1 MPIQT
6 YVNALK
12 SSVNIKA
19 VNDFF
24 QKQRDLT
31 LTILQQV
38 RPEGRLE
45 GDRYKLGSV
54 SGGAGGSFDFNLQS
68 HQWGDWATNNM
79 SQGLLGFLRE
89 TLKFSTTQ
97 VMSWLKEHK
106 FYTDTGTAKIIRDS
120 EGDALVFPIP
130 EDTTWESLSEER
142 ALRKD
147 LGIITGHWE
156 YRDVDGA
163 LLGYKYR
170 IDDRRSSKEVY
181 TLTLRSES
189 GWTKKAWSKKLL
201 PAYGLEKLGASPNI
215 RILFVEGEKAA
226 DKAQQILGDRWK
238 VLSFSGVSA
247 TDQMWLPD
255 DVLWESV
262 EVVLWPDNDRAGR
275 EAMRKIQVK
284 LDKMRHKPRD
294 IRVVNVD
301 KIAGLPAKWDI
312 GDWEEGCGVDVFFEI
327 ENAIEIKSFDF
338 VCQNWV
344 YSAQQDQFYNLED
357 RNLTWST
364 TAFDRKYMRYAD
376 KNNPAS
382 KKFFSDDLCLK
393 VDDLDFVPGY
403 PTILHAEEV
412 DKKYLN
418 EWYPS
423 DSYRDGLIIAK
434 DENVTDEEIA
444 EKAKYFIQHLSR
456 VCGGEIVE
464 PDIDPKTNQPDKTT
478 EGRELVDALTW
489 HFSELTKRPQDKRG
503 WIPMLVSENNG
514 TGKTYFRGIMAKIL
528 GSKRS
533 RTVTVTEFVGEYH
546 DWRDGTLFYELAE
559 TKSHD
564 STEVYEELK
573 KLHSYRPFD
582 PNSINDRGQ
591 NAENLNIKSKAKKT
605 QRDFLNG
612 YITSNHLFPI
622 ALANSAGK
630 ETGDRRLLVIR
641 CEQILSDPET
651 IELFD
656 DELIHRPQWVVAYLL
671 RYKARYKWN
680 PSWAPITAHKR
691 LMLEEDKIRSEAR
704 ADKSELGS
712 SAKTIGFIK
721 FCLQYQVGC
730 FGRRVF
736 SFTQIKA
743 TLESDNKEVPY
754 EEEKMTGLM
763 KRAGVTKCDHKVLVN
778 GISEPCYTA
787 DPEMFSAP
795 TEVLNDEIKRKTNE
809 PF

>member
-12 SSVNIKA
+12 SSINVKA
-19 VNDFF
+19 VNQFF
-24 QKQRDLT
+24 QGQRDLT
-31 LTILQQV
+31 LRILQQV

-54 SGGAGGSFDFNLQS
+54 SGGAGGSFDYNLQS
-68 HQWGDWATNNM
+68 HQWGDWAKNEM

-97 VMSWLKEHK
+97 VMSWLREHK
-106 FYTDTGTAKIIRDS
+106 FYNDTTTAKIIRDS

-130 EDTTWESLSEER
+130 EDVTWESLSEER

-156 YRDVDGA
+156 YRDIDGA

-170 IDDRRSSKEVY
+170 VDDRRSSKEVY

-201 PAYGLEKLGASPNI
+201 PAYGLHKLGASPNI
-215 RILFVEGEKAA
+215 RVLFVEGEKAA
-226 DKAQQILGDRWK
+226 DKAQEILGERWK
-238 VLSFSGVSA
+238 VLAFSGVSS

-255 DVLWESV
+255 DPLWESV

-284 LDKMRHKPRD
+284 LDRMRHKPRE
-294 IRVVNVD
+294 IRVINVD
-301 KIAGLPAKWDI
+301 KIPGLPAKWDL
-312 GDWEEGCGVDVFFEI
+312 GDWEEGCGINVQFELD
-327 ENAIEIKSFDF
+327 NATEVESFDF
-338 VCQNWV
+338 VCQEWV
-344 YSAQQDQFYNLED
+344 YSGQQDQFYNLED
-357 RNLTWST
+357 RNLTYST
-364 TAFDRKYMRYAD
+364 SAFDRKYMRYAD
-376 KNNPAS
+376 KNSPAS
-382 KKFFSDDLCLK
+382 KKFLMDDQCVK

-403 PTILHAEEV
+403 GTILYADEIK
-412 DKKYLN
+412 KKYLN

-423 DSYRDGLIIAK
+423 DAYREGLNLAA
-434 DENVTDEEIA
+434 DENITDEEIA
-444 EKAKYFIQHLSR
+444 ENARFFIQHLHR
-456 VCGGEIVE
+456 VCGDEIVE
-464 PDIDPKTNQPDKTT
+464 PDHDPKTGKPEEGT
-478 EGRELVDALTW
+478 EGRKLVDALTW
-489 HFSELTKRPQDKRG
+489 HFAEMVRRPMDKRG

-514 TGKTYFRGIMAKIL
+514 TGKTYFRGIMAKLL

-582 PNSINDRGQ
+582 PTSLNDRGQ
-591 NAENLNIKSKAKKT
+591 NSENLNIKSKAKKT

-630 ETGDRRLLVIR
+630 ETGDRRLFVIR
-641 CEQILSDPET
+641 CEQILSDKEAT
-651 IELFD
+651 ELFE
-656 DELIHRPQWVVAYLL
+656 DEMVNRPQWVAAYLI
-671 RYKARYKWN
+671 RYKAQYKWN
-680 PSWAPITAHKR
+680 PSWAPITKHKR
-691 LMLEEDKIRSEAR
+691 LMLEEDRVRSEAR
-704 ADKSELGS
+704 AEKNDVGGYTKTLGYLKWASE
-712 SAKTIGFIK
+712 
-721 FCLQYQVGC
+721 YREGC
-730 FGRRVF
+730 FSRNIF
-736 SFTQIKA
+736 SFNQIKA
-743 TLESDNKEVPY
+743 LVETEGHNFPFKVENVDG
-754 EEEKMTGLM
+754 MM
-763 KRAGVTKCDHKVLVN
+763 KAIGAFKCDHKVKVDR
-778 GISEPCYTA
+778 IPEPAYTFL
-787 DPEMFSAP
+787 EKFVSAP
-795 TEVLNDEIKRKTNE
+795 TEILNQEVHKSTDD

>member
-12 SSVNIKA
+12 SSINVKA
-19 VNDFF
+19 VNQFF
-24 QKQRDLT
+24 QGHRDLT
-31 LTILQQV
+31 LRILQQV

-54 SGGAGGSFDFNLQS
+54 SGGAGGSFDYNLQS
-68 HQWGDWATNNM
+68 HQWGDWAKNEM

-97 VMSWLKEHK
+97 VMSWLREHK
-106 FYTDTGTAKIIRDS
+106 FYNDTTTAKIIRDS

-130 EDTTWESLSEER
+130 EDVTWESLSEER

-156 YRDVDGA
+156 YRDIDGA

-170 IDDRRSSKEVY
+170 VDDRRSSKEVY

-201 PAYGLEKLGASPNI
+201 PAYGLHKLGASPNI
-215 RILFVEGEKAA
+215 RVLFVEGEKAA
-226 DKAQQILGDRWK
+226 DKAQEILGERWK
-238 VLSFSGVSA
+238 VLAFSGVSS

-255 DVLWESV
+255 DPLWESV

-284 LDKMRHKPRD
+284 LDRMRHKPRE
-294 IRVVNVD
+294 IRVINVD
-301 KIAGLPAKWDI
+301 KIPGLPAKWDL
-312 GDWEEGCGVDVFFEI
+312 GDWEEGCGINVQFELD
-327 ENAIEIKSFDF
+327 NATEVESFDF
-338 VCQNWV
+338 VCQEWV
-344 YSAQQDQFYNLED
+344 YSGQQDQFYNLED
-357 RNLTWST
+357 RNLVYST
-364 TAFDRKYMRYAD
+364 SAFDRKYMRYAD
-376 KNNPAS
+376 KNSPAS
-382 KKFFSDDLCLK
+382 KKFLMDDQCVK

-403 PTILHAEEV
+403 GTILYADEIK
-412 DKKYLN
+412 KKYLN

-423 DSYRDGLIIAK
+423 DAYREGLNLAA
-434 DENVTDEEIA
+434 DENITDEEIA
-444 EKAKYFIQHLSR
+444 ENARFFIQHLHR
-456 VCGGEIVE
+456 VCGDEIVE
-464 PDIDPKTNQPDKTT
+464 PDHDPKTGQPEEGT
-478 EGRELVDALTW
+478 EGRKLVDALTW
-489 HFSELTKRPQDKRG
+489 HFAEMVRRPMDKRG

-514 TGKTYFRGIMAKIL
+514 TGKTYFRGIMAKLL

-582 PNSINDRGQ
+582 PTSLNDRGQ
-591 NAENLNIKSKAKKT
+591 NSENLNIKSKAKKT

-630 ETGDRRLLVIR
+630 ETGDRRLFVIR
-641 CEQILSDPET
+641 CEQILSDKEAT
-651 IELFD
+651 ELFE
-656 DELIHRPQWVVAYLL
+656 DEQR
-671 RYKARYKWN
+671 
-680 PSWAPITAHKR
+680 
-691 LMLEEDKIRSEAR
+691 
-704 ADKSELGS
+704 
-712 SAKTIGFIK
+712 
-721 FCLQYQVGC
+721 
-730 FGRRVF
+730 
-736 SFTQIKA
+736 
-743 TLESDNKEVPY
+743 
-754 EEEKMTGLM
+754 
-763 KRAGVTKCDHKVLVN
+763 
-778 GISEPCYTA
+778 IS
-787 DPEMFSAP
+787 
-795 TEVLNDEIKRKTNE
+795 
-809 PF
+809 